1 MTKILKNAEN
11 FSSMNLML
19 PVPVINVVLS
29 F

>member
-19 PVPVINVVLS
+19 RVPVISVVLS